1 MTITLFSQTFVNQ
14 SFESSDDS
22 WGPITLSNDHCTS
35 GNGVWDFTSNLN
47 GMSSTDGNQFWGIR
61 DITDGCG
68 IRNNANIALPNVLVS
83 SFSDVSFTF
92 DYFAKDFDKNEH
104 LNYELFF
111 DDISQGTVI
120 IVDGQ
125 KGNSDNTNGWKSET
139 VAIPNSVTYVRVIFS
154 IELKKGNGE
163 IAGFDNIRLTGKS
176 TIPTCEFSTT
186 WDNGIWSN
194 GAPNANTTAI
204 MNSDYDSKLWGS
216 LEACNLQISNGIEVN
231 INSND
236 FLKVNNDLTVDGT
249 LEILNNGSLLMVNDL
264 GKVSVTG
271 KINVHKSSTPIKK
284 YDYIY
289 WSSPTED
296 ETIGN
301 ALSTSVSSRIYEFN
315 TSVYDNNN
323 SGWRAVNGMTKMK
336 PGIGY
341 IAMAP
346 ISGTFP
352 QTQSV
357 TFEGIVNNGFIQ
369 APIALSAD
377 NKDKVDDWNLIGN
390 PYPSAIDADLL
401 LNDPLNKN
409 VVGGTVYIWTRNT
422 QLDETKE
429 SNKYTSDDYA
439 TYTAGTG
446 GVAAVSGGA
455 KPSGTIASGQSFFIE
470 ANTTGNITFNNSMRA
485 HHNLDSQQF
494 FKEPLSKTVKSK
506 KDRIW
511 LNLSNNH
518 GAFNQLL
525 VGFIEGASDDI
536 DNYDGLKFGGGYV
549 SFYSIIEE
557 QNFAVNGRANLTQNE
572 IIKLGFSSYL
582 EENDTLKISKASTEG
597 KLNSGEFDIFLKDKL
612 LNIVHDL
619 NEKDYEFVINEQG
632 IFDDRF
638 ELIINKTIVENI
650 VNETTVNNELKIIN
664 MNDEL
669 IISTVNNDI
678 ISNIK
683 AFDYL
688 GKLIID
694 NAPQKDRYILNKEFI
709 NNGTVL
715 LINAELENNE
725 KLTKKLIL
733 IK

>member
-1 MTITLFSQTFVNQ
+1 MTITIFAQTFVNQ
-14 SFESSDDS
+14 SFESSGDS
-22 WGPITLSNDHCTS
+22 WGPITLSNDNCTS
-35 GNGVWDFTSNLN
+35 GNSVWDFTSNLN

-61 DITDGCG
+61 DITESCG
-68 IRNNANIALPNVLVS
+68 IRSNATIALPNVLVS

-92 DYFAKDFDKNEH
+92 DYFAKDFDKNEE

-111 DDISQGTVI
+111 DDVSQGTVI

-125 KGNSDNTNGWKSET
+125 KGNSDNTNGWKSEK
-139 VAIPNSVTYVRVIFS
+139 VAIPNSVTYVRVLFS
-154 IELKKGNGE
+154 IKLKKGNGE
-163 IAGFDNIRLTGKS
+163 IAGFDNIRLTGIS
-176 TIPTCEFSTT
+176 TIPTCELITI

-204 MNSDYDSKLWGS
+204 MNSNYDTKLWGS
-216 LEACNLQISNGIEVN
+216 IEVCSLQISNGIAVI
-231 INSND
+231 INPND
-236 FLKVNNDLTVDGT
+236 FLKVNNNLTVDGT
-249 LEILNNGSLLMVNDL
+249 LEILNNGSLLMVNDF
-264 GKVSVTG
+264 GKVSVGG
-271 KINVHKSSTPIKK
+271 KINVHKTSSPIKK

-289 WSSPTED
+289 WSSPMID

-301 ALSTSVSSRIYEFN
+301 ALSTSVSNRIYEFN
-315 TSVYDNNN
+315 TTVYNETT
-323 SGWRAVNGMTKMK
+323 SGWAAVNGSTKMR

-357 TFEGIVNNGFIQ
+357 TFKGIVNNGFIQ

-422 QLDETKE
+422 QLDETKK

-439 TYTAGTG
+439 TYTVGTG
-446 GVAAVSGGA
+446 GVAAVSGGF

-470 ANTTGNITFNNSMRA
+470 ANATGNITFNNSMRSY
-485 HHNLDSQQF
+485 NTIDSQQF
-494 FKEPLSKTVKSK
+494 FKEPVSKSVQSK

-511 LNLSNNH
+511 LNLSNNQ

-525 VGFIEGASDDI
+525 VGFIEGASDNI
-536 DNYDGLKFGGGYV
+536 DNYDGPKFGGGYV

-557 QNFAVNGRANLTQNE
+557 EEFTINGRSPLTQNE

-582 EENDTLKISKASTEG
+582 EENDTLRISKASTEG
-597 KLNSGEFDIFLKDKL
+597 KLNSSKFDILLKDKL

-619 NEKDYEFVINEQG
+619 NEKDYEFFVNEQG
-632 IFDDRF
+632 VFNDRF
-638 ELIINKTIVENI
+638 ELIINKTISENTI
-650 VNETTVNNELKIIN
+650 NETTVNNELKIIN
-664 MNDEL
+664 MDDEF
-669 IISTVNNDI
+669 IISTINNNI

-683 AFDYL
+683 VFDYL

-694 NAPQKDRYILNKEFI
+694 NTPQKDQYIINKEYI

-725 KLTKKLIL
+725 KLSKKLIL

>member
-1 MTITLFSQTFVNQ
+1 MTITIFAQTIVNQ
-14 SFESSDDS
+14 SFESSGDS

-35 GNGVWDFTSNLN
+35 GNSVWDFTTNLN
-47 GMSSTDGNQFWGIR
+47 GMPSTDGNQFWGIR

-68 IRNNANIALPNVLVS
+68 IRSNANIALPNVLVS

-92 DYFAKDFDKNEH
+92 DYFAQDFDKNEH

-111 DDISQGTVI
+111 DDVSQGTVI

-139 VAIPNSVTYVRVIFS
+139 VAIPNSVTYVRVLFS
-154 IELKKGNGE
+154 IKLKKGNGE

-176 TIPTCEFSTT
+176 IIPTCELSTT

-194 GAPNANTTAI
+194 GAPNAITTAI
-204 MNSDYDSKLWGS
+204 INSDYDTKLWGS
-216 LEACNLQISNGIEVN
+216 LEVCSLQIKNGIAVN
-231 INSND
+231 INPND

-249 LEILNNGSLLMVNDL
+249 LEILNNGSLLMVNDF
-264 GKVSVTG
+264 GKVSVGG
-271 KINVHKSSTPIKK
+271 KINVHKTSTAIKK

-289 WSSPTED
+289 WSSPMID

-315 TSVYDNNN
+315 TPVYDNNN
-323 SGWRAVNGMTKMK
+323 SGWRGVNGMTKMK

-357 TFEGIVNNGFIQ
+357 TFEGIINNGFIQ
-369 APIALSAD
+369 APIALSAN

-390 PYPSAIDADLL
+390 PYPSSIDADLL
-401 LNDPLNKN
+401 LDDPLNKN

-422 QLDETKE
+422 QLDESKE
-429 SNKYTSDDYA
+429 TNKYTSDDYA
-439 TYTAGTG
+439 TYTVGTG
-446 GVAAVSGGA
+446 GVAAVSGGF

-470 ANTTGNITFNNSMRA
+470 ANTSGNITFNNSMRV
-485 HHNLDSQQF
+485 HNTIDSQQF
-494 FKEPLSKTVKSK
+494 FKQPVTKSAQSK

-511 LNLSNNH
+511 LNLSNNQ

-525 VGFIEGASDDI
+525 VGFIEGASDNI
-536 DNYDGLKFGGGYV
+536 DNYDGLKFGGGFV

-557 QNFAVNGRANLTQNE
+557 EEFAVNGRAPLSQNE

-582 EENDTLKISKASTEG
+582 EENDTLRISKATTEG
-597 KLNSGEFDIFLKDKL
+597 KLNSSEFDILLKDKL

-619 NEKDYEFVINEQG
+619 NEKDYEFVIYEQG
-632 IFDDRF
+632 VFNDRF

-650 VNETTVNNELKIIN
+650 VYETAVNNELKIIN
-664 MNDEL
+664 KDDEL

-694 NAPQKDRYILNKEFI
+694 NSPQKDQYILNKEYI

-715 LINAELENNE
+715 LIKAELENNE
-725 KLTKKLIL
+725 KLTKKIIM